1 MSEREKPKPCRYDRD
16 AKAHLLREHKPE
28 CMDRACK
35 GCLPC
40 THEDGNPVRH
50 CRTRNRCTSHLAWEE
65 FTCPECLGKI
75 RDRLT
80 AACDLLALMPGEA
93 VEQGIHSEPAN
104 LAGPHADY
112 VTTQWRLINA
122 DRDGESVEELDLRDP
137 YTCLTMHERT
147 IREHLGHD
155 EDVLVSATVERA
167 ADYLAWALTDL
178 SRDEDGALLLSALL
192 GDLGVL
198 VTHME
203 AALRDARTPDRGA
216 PCPEC
221 VAAMGERKEEL
232 QATGV
237 PEDEWPRLRAPRL
250 VRFYGHW
257 CIDPDCT
264 RPEHHVTDLGDV
276 WRCPADRE
284 HEWSHADYSRWVE
297 ERTGKRRVS

>member
-1 MSEREKPKPCRYDRD
+1 MSTTPCRYDRD

-28 CMDRACK
+28 CADRACK

-65 FTCPECLGKI
+65 FTCPKCLGKI

-155 EDVLVSATVERA
+155 ADVLVSATVERA

-276 WRCPADRE
+276 WRCPTDRE